1 MPQNG
6 AAVALPLALDPPTI
20 PAKAIGPTEVEQR
33 IGEAVADAAAAIG
46 PGLADFE
53 ANGQLAPATK
63 MLGGELLARVCELQ
77 LAHWGE
83 FDFAIVART
92 EGKRT
97 LHQRND
103 ATFREHYGAS
113 LDVAKVDKALDEILD
128 WVIGIANKV
137 TAMERALH

>member
-46 PGLADFE
+46 HGLADFE

-97 LHQRND
+97 LHQ
-103 ATFREHYGAS
+103 
-113 LDVAKVDKALDEILD
+113 
-128 WVIGIANKV
+128 
-137 TAMERALH
+137 